1 MKDQPAFPTV
11 APSPQAEVL
20 HGMTLRQYLAGQAL
34 VGMLAGSRGLE
45 ITTKD
50 FAEQSVK
57 LADAL
62 IEELEKNAVP

>member
-20 HGMTLRQYLAGQAL
+20 HGMTLRQYFAGQAM
-34 VGMLAGSRGLE
+34 VGILSNPDIDYLMTDAVNRAVE
-45 ITTKD
+45 Y
-50 FAEQSVK
+50 
-57 LADAL
+57 ADAL